1 MTLRSQLRTAV
12 VGTGVIAQAMHL
24 PYLAAM
30 RDRFELA
37 GLVDPVAGVRDA
49 LAARYGAGE
58 AFGDLTSLLDA
69 GVGVEA
75 VIVCA
80 PNAAHAE
87 IVTTALDAGLHVLV
101 EKPICLTLEDAD
113 AIIAARD
120 RAQRIV
126 QVGYMNRFDP
136 AVERM
141 REELPNSAAGLRY
154 VSVEVRDPE
163 HWPYLGPDEVVRG
176 ELPAGLVGELREAE
190 RAQVEAAVG
199 ATGHEAVTAYS
210 EGYLGSLIHQV
221 NLVHALLESMGE
233 PLPATVIG
241 GDRWA
246 GGDGLAGSVRLSNGA
261 RWDSVRI
268 QLLDV
273 PEYGERVALYF
284 EDSVR
289 TLSFPS
295 PYLKQAPTLYERI
308 GADGEG
314 TASRIYRA
322 HGESYQ
328 RQLVHF
334 HDCITDGAPCRT
346 SVEQARI
353 DIEVMI
359 EMFRASSGMALRER
373 AEVGG
378 R

>member
-1 MTLRSQLRTAV
+1 VTLGSPLRTAV
-12 VGTGVIAQAMHL
+12 VGTGLIAQAMHL

-30 RDRFELA
+30 RDRFELVA
-37 GLVDPVAGVRDA
+37 LVDPVPGVRDA
-49 LAARYGAGE
+49 LAARYGVGE
-58 AFGDLTSLLDA
+58 TFGEVTSLLDA
-69 GVGVEA
+69 GVGAEA
-75 VIVCA
+75 AIVCA
-80 PNAAHAE
+80 PNAAHVE
-87 IVTTALDAGLHVLV
+87 IVTAALDAGLHVLV
-101 EKPICLTLEDAD
+101 EKPLCLTLEHAD

-120 RAQRIV
+120 RANRVV

-141 REELPNSAAGLRY
+141 REELPNSVAGLRY

-163 HWPYLGPDEVVRG
+163 HWPYLGPGELVRG
-176 ELPAGLVGELREAE
+176 ALPAEVAGELCEAE

-199 ATGHEAVTAYS
+199 ATGDEAVTAYS

-233 PLPATVIG
+233 SLPATVIG

-273 PEYGERVALYF
+273 PDYGERVALIF

-295 PYLKQAPTLYERI
+295 PYLKQAPTLYEHV
-308 GADGEG
+308 GPEAEG

-322 HGESYQ
+322 HGEGYQ

-334 HDCITDGAPCRT
+334 HDCIVDGAPCRT
-346 SVEQARI
+346 SADQARI

-359 EMFRASSGMALRER
+359 EIFRASSRIALRQPAEAGER
-373 AEVGG
+373 
-378 R
+378 